1 MCRRTFSVCVKHH
14 KIADIVLAPAQTDP
28 RANGREIPE
37 NDYNCSSL
45 PERLVTRPLFDF
57 RNGCGA
63 AQCAHSEETHLGK
76 RERAPTRIITT
87 LLYTLLRTTMC
98 RPSFPSP
105 SEKRHFIFNFNNN
118 TQTHTHA
125 PPPQASSIIRI
136 TVDTYRL
143 NDLLILLIGRR
154 KRRRIQRFVIIMLLR
169 SGSFIKIDAR
179 VYIGRLGH
187 RLICC
192 FVGFTSYTVTTVGAT
207 ITTPFL

>member
-1 MCRRTFSVCVKHH
+1 MCALRRDTF
-14 KIADIVLAPAQTDP
+14 
-28 RANGREIPE
+28 
-37 NDYNCSSL
+37 
-45 PERLVTRPLFDF
+45 
-57 RNGCGA
+57 
-63 AQCAHSEETHLGK
+63 GK
-76 RERAPTRIITT
+76 ERAPTRIITT

-192 FVGFTSYTVTTVGAT
+192 FVGFTSYTVAYYCRCYYYYPFPVVVVCGAFV
-207 ITTPFL
+207 PP